1 MATESYEFSG
11 KSVDEAIAEGLRTLQ
26 LSADQVDVEV
36 LNKGSRGIFGL
47 GSEPAQVRLSL
58 RRPAAPPPA
67 GSPMSPP
74 SAVIAETIETE
85 PPRPAST
92 EIEKDSST
100 HPPTPLEA
108 VAESEAEDVETPLEA
123 ATSGEAEASDE
134 EVETIA
140 VDLLTQMVSL
150 MGFTATVESAWR
162 TGHDELSEHSDRYL
176 LLDVQGGD
184 LGALIG
190 RRGETLENLQYLLR
204 LMVNQRLHRW
214 QNIVVDVEGYKER
227 RIHQLQQLAQR
238 TAAQVASTG
247 RSVALEPMPPNERR
261 IIHIALRDHPDV
273 YTEST
278 GEADRRKVH
287 IVSKNH

>member
-1 MATESYEFSG
+1 
-11 KSVDEAIAEGLRTLQ
+11 
-26 LSADQVDVEV
+26 
-36 LNKGSRGIFGL
+36 
-47 GSEPAQVRLSL
+47 
-58 RRPAAPPPA
+58 
-67 GSPMSPP
+67 MSPP